1 MPKALRLDVLIRPTD
16 EISIKYIL
24 IRQTDALI
32 RQISIKYWDYGPS
45 SKLART
51 FVEMVLREFS
61 LQTPN
66 IRCQACLF
74 EVHLWREDYWDFGRA
89 PKLDHLIKDETEIE
103 CRFKEFC
110 WYVFTRGFEKLQK
123 NHCICYFL
131 GLSWCVILCIT
142 SGDWQA
148 QGKISSRHF

>member
-110 WYVFTRGFEKLQK
+110 WNVSTRGLESLYLLFVGSEL
-123 NHCICYFL
+123 
-131 GLSWCVILCIT
+131 CVILCIT

>member
-74 EVHLWREDYWDFGRA
+74 EVHLWRKDYWDFGRA

-110 WYVFTRGFEKLQK
+110 WNVSTRGLEKLEK
-123 NHCICYFL
+123 IIVFVICWVWAVCNTVYHQWRL
-131 GLSWCVILCIT
+131 T
-142 SGDWQA
+142 SPRQD
-148 QGKISSRHF
+148 

>member
-103 CRFKEFC
+103 CRFKKFC
-110 WYVFTRGFEKLQK
+110 WNVFTRGFEKLKK
-123 NHCICYFL
+123 NHCVCYFL
-131 GLSWCVILCIT
+131 GLSCVCIT
-142 SGDWQA
+142 VYHQWRLTSPRQD
-148 QGKISSRHF
+148 

>member
-110 WYVFTRGFEKLQK
+110 WNVFTRGFEKLK
-123 NHCICYFL
+123 KIIVFVIF
-131 GLSWCVILCIT
+131 WVWAVCVLLCIT

-148 QGKISSRHF
+148 QGKI